1 MSKEQQIKELE
12 SKFKAVMPNASKEQI
27 AMFVQLNLTEEE
39 VIPVAACR
47 IDDPDCLSC
56 GS

>member
-1 MSKEQQIKELE
+1 MKEQERKELE
-12 SKFKAVMPNASKEQI
+12 AKFKLIFPNGSKQ
-27 AMFVQLNLTEEE
+27 QLEIFIKANTKEET
-39 VIPVAACR
+39 VIPNACR